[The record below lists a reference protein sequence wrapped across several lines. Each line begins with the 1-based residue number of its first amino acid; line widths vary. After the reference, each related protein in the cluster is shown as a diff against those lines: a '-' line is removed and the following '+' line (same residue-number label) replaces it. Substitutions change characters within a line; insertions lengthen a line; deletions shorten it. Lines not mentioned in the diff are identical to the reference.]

1 MRLRLNLGGVANFR
15 SSPFAPFFACGMIS
29 AATNGLAACLL
40 MEPRLATPV
49 DRCLRG
55 MNEAEMIEAVT
66 KGMGKM
72 TAYKDSLTA
81 SQIKASVVF
90 FRRFLKVPKPA
101 RSSRRGKG

>member
-1 MRLRLNLGGVANFR
+1 
-15 SSPFAPFFACGMIS
+15 
-29 AATNGLAACLL
+29 
-40 MEPRLATPV
+40 
-49 DRCLRG
+49 
-55 MNEAEMIEAVT
+55 MNEAEMIETVT